1 MSRVIVL
8 SPLSQKHEASKYK
21 FTLCI
26 TETMLKKILQAF
38 IYLFAFAPCVTIG
51 QTYPDKPVKLIIP
64 YPSGGPADQIARE
77 LANGLT
83 QSLGQ
88 TFVVEA
94 KPGGSGA
101 IGTGFVAKAA
111 PNGYT
116 LLLASGGPN
125 TAVPVF
131 SANPPYDGIKEFAPI
146 LKIIDVPNMLV
157 IAPHIQANNVKEFVE
172 LAKTKSLTYGSSGTA
187 GPTHITGEIF
197 QLEAKVKMTH
207 VPYKGAAPVV
217 NDMLGGHVDATF
229 LNLSAMLP
237 YIQSGKLRA
246 LGVSSRS
253 RVKALPEL
261 PTLIEQGI
269 NDVSGS
275 WYGLLA
281 PAGTPDSIIQTL
293 YTESVKYF
301 NQPQVRA
308 RIEAAGSELVLLDP
322 QTFRAA
328 MIAEKRELFELNKIL
343 NIRLE

>member
-1 MSRVIVL
+1 
-8 SPLSQKHEASKYK
+8 
-21 FTLCI
+21 
-26 TETMLKKILQAF
+26 LKKLLQA
-38 IYLFAFAPCVTIG
+38 LLLMLTLAPALTTA
-51 QTYPDKPVKLIIP
+51 QTYPDKPVKVINP
-64 YPSGGPADQIARE
+64 YPAGGPADQIGRE
-77 LANGLT
+77 LAAGLS
-83 QSLGQ
+83 QALGQ
-88 TFVVEA
+88 SFIVEA

-101 IGTGFVAKAA
+101 IGTSFVAKSP

-131 SANPPYDGIKEFAPI
+131 SVTPPYDGIKEFSPI

-157 IAPHIQANNVKEFVE
+157 IAPHIKANNLKEFIE
-172 LAKTKSLTYGSSGTA
+172 LAQAKTLTYGSSGTA

-197 QLEAKVKMTH
+197 QLEAHVKMTH

-246 LGVSSRS
+246 LGVASQTRS
-253 RVKALPEL
+253 KALPEV
-261 PTLIEQGI
+261 PTFTEQGI
-269 NDVSGS
+269 KNVSGS

-281 PAGTPDSIIQTL
+281 PAGTPESIVQTL
-293 YTESVKYF
+293 YTESVKYL
-301 NQPQVRA
+301 NLPEVRA
-308 RIEAAGSELVLLDP
+308 RIEASGSQLTLLDP
-322 QTFRAA
+322 KQFLAA
-328 MIAEKRELFELNKIL
+328 MTQEKRELTDLNKIL

>member
-1 MSRVIVL
+1 M
-8 SPLSQKHEASKYK
+8 
-21 FTLCI
+21 
-26 TETMLKKILQAF
+26 KKILQAC
-38 IYLFAFAPCVTIG
+38 ILLLTLAPIVTSA
-51 QTYPDKPVKLIIP
+51 QSYPDKPVRLINP
-64 YPSGGPADQIARE
+64 YPAGGPADQIGRE
-77 LANGLT
+77 LAAGLSK
-83 QSLGQ
+83 SLGQ
-88 TFVVEA
+88 SFVVEA

-101 IGTGFVAKAA
+101 IGTLFVAKSA

-116 LLLASGGPN
+116 LLIASGGPN

-131 SANPPYDGIKEFAPI
+131 SVTPPYDGIKEFSPI

-157 IAPHIQANNVKEFVE
+157 IAPHIQANNLKEFIA
-172 LAKTKSLTYGSSGTA
+172 LAKTKTLTYGSSGTA

-197 QLEAKVKMTH
+197 QLEANVKMTH

-246 LGVSSRS
+246 LGVASPIRS
-253 RVKALPEL
+253 KALPDV
-261 PTLIEQGI
+261 PTFTEQGI
-269 NDVSGS
+269 KNVSGS

-281 PAGTPDSIIQTL
+281 PAGTPESIIQTL

-301 NQPQVRA
+301 NQPEVRA
-308 RIEAAGSELVLLDP
+308 RIEASGSQLTLLDP
-322 QTFRAA
+322 KQFLAA
-328 MIAEKRELFELNKIL
+328 MTEEKRELTELNKIL

>member
-1 MSRVIVL
+1 
-8 SPLSQKHEASKYK
+8 
-21 FTLCI
+21 
-26 TETMLKKILQAF
+26 LKKTLQAF
-38 IYLFAFAPCVTIG
+38 IFLLALTPLVATA
-51 QTYPDKPVKLIIP
+51 QTYPDKPVRLINP
-64 YPSGGPADQIARE
+64 YPAGGPADQIGRE
-77 LANGLT
+77 IAAGLS

-88 TFVVEA
+88 SFVVEA

-101 IGTGFVAKAA
+101 IGTSFVAKSA

-116 LLLASGGPN
+116 LLVASGGPS

-131 SANPPYDGIKEFAPI
+131 SVTPPYDGIKEFSPI

-157 IAPHIQANNVKEFVE
+157 IAPHIKANNLEEFIA
-172 LAKTKSLTYGSSGTA
+172 LAKTKTLTYGSSGTA

-197 QLEAKVKMTH
+197 QREANIKMTH

-246 LGVSSRS
+246 LGVASPTRS
-253 RVKALPEL
+253 KALPDV
-261 PTLIEQGI
+261 PTFTEQGI
-269 NDVSGS
+269 KNVSGS

-293 YTESVKYF
+293 YTESIKYF
-301 NQPQVRA
+301 NQPEVRA
-308 RIEAAGSELVLLDP
+308 RIEAAGSQVVLLDP
-322 QTFRAA
+322 KQFLAA
-328 MIAEKRELFELNKIL
+328 MTEEKRELFELNKTL
-343 NIRLE
+343 NIKLE

>member
-1 MSRVIVL
+1 M
-8 SPLSQKHEASKYK
+8 
-21 FTLCI
+21 
-26 TETMLKKILQAF
+26 KKILQAC
-38 IYLFAFAPCVTIG
+38 ILLLTLAPIVTSA
-51 QTYPDKPVKLIIP
+51 QSYPYKPVRLINP
-64 YPSGGPADQIARE
+64 YPAGGPADQIGRE
-77 LANGLT
+77 LAAGLSK
-83 QSLGQ
+83 SLGQ
-88 TFVVEA
+88 SFVVEA

-101 IGTGFVAKAA
+101 IGTSFVAKSA

-116 LLLASGGPN
+116 LLIASGGPN

-131 SANPPYDGIKEFAPI
+131 SVTPPYDGIKEFAPI

-157 IAPHIQANNVKEFVE
+157 IAPHIQANNLKEFIA
-172 LAKTKSLTYGSSGTA
+172 LAKTKTLTYGSSGTA

-197 QLEAKVKMTH
+197 QLEANVKMTH

-246 LGVSSRS
+246 LGVASPVRS
-253 RVKALPEL
+253 KALPDV
-261 PTLIEQGI
+261 PTFTEQGI
-269 NDVSGS
+269 KNVSGS

-281 PAGTPDSIIQTL
+281 PAGTPESIIQTL

-301 NQPQVRA
+301 NQPEVRA
-308 RIEAAGSELVLLDP
+308 RIEASGSQLTLLDP
-322 QTFRAA
+322 KQFLAA
-328 MIAEKRELFELNKIL
+328 MTEEKRELTELNKIL

>member
-1 MSRVIVL
+1 M
-8 SPLSQKHEASKYK
+8 
-21 FTLCI
+21 
-26 TETMLKKILQAF
+26 KKILQAF
-38 IYLFAFAPCVTIG
+38 ILLLMLSPLCTIA
-51 QTYPDKPVKLIIP
+51 QTYPDKPVRLINP
-64 YPSGGPADQIARE
+64 YPAGGPADQIGRE
-77 LANGLT
+77 LAAGLS

-88 TFVVEA
+88 SFIVEA

-101 IGTGFVAKAA
+101 IGTQFVAKSA

-131 SANPPYDGIKEFAPI
+131 SVTPPYDGIKEFEPI

-157 IAPHIQANNVKEFVE
+157 IAPHIQAKNMKEFIE

-197 QLEAKVKMTH
+197 QIEANVKMIH

-237 YIQSGKLRA
+237 YVQSGKLHA
-246 LGVSSRS
+246 LGVASQTRS
-253 RVKALPEL
+253 KALPDL
-261 PTLIEQGI
+261 PTFTEQGI
-269 NDVSGS
+269 KNVSGS

-281 PAGTPDSIIQTL
+281 PAGTPASIIQTL
-293 YTESVKYF
+293 YDESVKYF
-301 NQPQVRA
+301 NQPQVRE
-308 RIEAAGSELVLLDP
+308 RIEAAGSELVLLNP
-322 QTFRAA
+322 QQFRAV
-328 MIAEKRELFELNKIL
+328 MIEEKRELTELNKIL
-343 NIRLE
+343 NIKLE